1 MKDLV
6 IITGVAGMV
15 GSNLLEKIIRKKNQ
29 IIIGI
34 DSYKLGKK
42 VNIQRYLNSKNFFF
56 FNIDLSKNINSSKLD
71 KFNKKLIS

>member
-34 DSYKLGKK
+34 DNYKLGKK
-42 VNIQRYLNSKNFFF
+42 MNIQRYLNSKNFFF
-56 FNIDLSKNINSSKLD
+56 
-71 KFNKKLIS
+71 LI

>member
-56 FNIDLSKNINSSKLD
+56 
-71 KFNKKLIS
+71 LI

>member
-15 GSNLLEKIIRKKNQ
+15 GSNLLEKIIKKKSQ

-34 DSYKLGKK
+34 DNYKLGKK

-56 FNIDLSKNINSSKLD
+56 FNIDL
-71 KFNKKLIS
+71 

>member
-15 GSNLLEKIIRKKNQ
+15 GSNLLEKIIKKKSQ

-34 DSYKLGKK
+34 DNYKLGKK
-42 VNIQRYLNSKNFFF
+42 ENIQRYLNSKNFFF
-56 FNIDLSKNINSSKLD
+56 
-71 KFNKKLIS
+71 LI

>member
-34 DSYKLGKK
+34 DNYKLGKK

-56 FNIDLSKNINSSKLD
+56 FNIDLSKKNCFK
-71 KFNKKLIS
+71 